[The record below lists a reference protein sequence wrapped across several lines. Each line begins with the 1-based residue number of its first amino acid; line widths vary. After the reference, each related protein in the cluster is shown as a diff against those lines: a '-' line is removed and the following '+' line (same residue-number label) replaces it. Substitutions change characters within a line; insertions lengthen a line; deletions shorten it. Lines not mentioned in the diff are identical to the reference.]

1 MSMLQRYRRGE
12 RRLFERAAAAAI
24 RLARGARGAWSAF
37 LYTGKQG
44 ISVLVVPASE
54 AQPRG
59 FRITF
64 FGAAVLVLGAAAIV
78 ASIFL
83 FAGNSSSARA
93 SLADSAGRYSDA
105 QRELDQ
111 FREQTS
117 RLMGVYG
124 EFNKALST
132 IAGAL
137 PQSTAGQATRESID
151 RLNRAF
157 GPARSGDEVAQIAA
171 VKSSLLEA
179 VPLIT
184 EYGATLG
191 KMGAVQRGIPSI
203 WPIKGGIGHISTIF
217 GYTTNDFT
225 GQRYFHQGID
235 CSTYRSGDPIVATA
249 DGKVVLAAMD
259 NSYGLT
265 VVIAHAQGFSTRYG
279 HMDRILVRIGQ
290 TVKQG
295 QTIGI
300 LGNTGV
306 STGPHVHYEVM
317 IGDKRMNPF
326 DFLWSRQET
335 AGGD

>member
-1 MSMLQRYRRGE
+1 MSMLQRYRRSE
-12 RRLFERAAAAAI
+12 RRVFERAAAAAK
-24 RLARGARGAWSAF
+24 RLARDAGRAWSAF
-37 LYTGKQG
+37 IEAGKQG

-54 AQPRG
+54 AEPRG
-59 FRITF
+59 FRVTF
-64 FGAAVLVLGAAAIV
+64 FGAALAALGAAAIM
-78 ASIFL
+78 ASIFV
-83 FAGNSSSARA
+83 FSGNSSSAGA
-93 SLADSAGRYSDA
+93 SLADSDGKYSDA
-105 QRELDQ
+105 QAELDD
-111 FREQTS
+111 FRDQTA

-124 EFNKALST
+124 SFNKALGT
-132 IAGAL
+132 IVDAL
-137 PQSTAGQATRESID
+137 PQSTAGQATKDSIE

-157 GPARSGDEVAQIAA
+157 GPARSGDEVAQIAS
-171 VKSSLLEA
+171 VKSALLEA
-179 VPLIT
+179 VPIIS

-191 KMGAVQRGIPSI
+191 KMSSVQHGVPSI
-203 WPIKGGIGHISTIF
+203 WPIKGNIGHISTVF

-259 NSYGLT
+259 SSYGLT

-279 HMDRILVRIGQ
+279 HMDRILVRLGQ

-317 IGDKRMNPF
+317 IGDKRANPF
-326 DFLWSRQET
+326 DFLWLK
-335 AGGD
+335 